1 MAQNFQYCVAECW
14 GKGFITHED
23 SSKFQI
29 SGFPGNVWQVPAFNR
44 DANVWINGVA
54 GVRKTKNEAQAIVD
68 AIIQAAQAE
77 WDNIPA
83 DDPRKIVGNPNYRP
97 RPVDIALPE

>member
-83 DDPRKIVGNPNYRP
+83 DDPRKTVGNINFRQ